1 MWQTLSYNLAL
12 VFEAAV
18 GILGIRLYEEPR
30 YAVTDRIGDRIEI
43 RRYAPRVAA
52 EVELPAAAHEGR
64 GDAFRLLFAYISGAN
79 HAKPSAEGKIAMTVP
94 VELREPER
102 IAMTA
107 PVETADSGNTVRMR
121 FFLPAQFTPKTAP
134 EPTDSRVRIVSVP
147 EETVG
152 ILRFSGDGGDVAERQ
167 RELVRR
173 LSHSR
178 WEPVGT
184 AYALYYD
191 APFTLPFLR
200 RNEAAVT
207 VTKR

>member
-1 MWQTLSYNLAL
+1 MWQTLSYNVVL

-18 GILGIRLYEEPR
+18 GILGIRLSEEPH
-30 YAVTDRIGDRIEI
+30 YAVVDRIGDRIEI
-43 RRYAPRVAA
+43 RRYASRVAA
-52 EVELPAAAHEGR
+52 EVELPAAHEGR
-64 GDAFRLLFAYISGAN
+64 SNAFRLLFAYISGAN
-79 HAKPSAEGKIAMTVP
+79 HAKPSTEGKIAMTVP

-147 EETVG
+147 EEMVG
-152 ILRFSGDGGDVAERQ
+152 LLRFSGDGSDMAERQ